1 MGRTEV
7 ENRDVPGSRDYT
19 ISQCIKVASP
29 VVKPYY
35 RPLNLQRTFDDTRYK
50 VDSAAKL
57 SSVSLGQTHDL
68 SVEINTKKGAIQKHG
83 SRNDKPTTIIR
94 RSTNHSRQ
102 SSDNSLLL
110 FPSLHCLTLLTVH
123 N

>member
-29 VVKPYY
+29 IVKPYY
-35 RPLNLQRTFDDTRYK
+35 RPLSLQRTFDDTRYK

-68 SVEINTKKGAIQKHG
+68 SVKINKKRGPFKSMGHG
-83 SRNDKPTTIIR
+83 M
-94 RSTNHSRQ
+94 TNPQR
-102 SSDNSLLL
+102 
-110 FPSLHCLTLLTVH
+110 
-123 N
+123 